1 MSNIWWI
8 ARRELSYYLRSPVG
22 WIVIAAA
29 LAIDGFFFNVFAVGS
44 GQHKSSEVLEWFFL
58 YTGGSS
64 LFAAAFISMRLFAE
78 ERQSGTIVLLYTS
91 PIKEYQ
97 LVLGKFLSALTFLM
111 LFVVLTPYMPALILL
126 HGKVSLAHILA
137 GYLGVLLIAATG
149 LALGLLCSALA
160 PNQLVAIIATAA
172 VLFMFV
178 LFWALSRI
186 ASPPVEDLIAYLSIF
201 DKHFR
206 PFMRGLVSVSD
217 VVFYVSLTYVALLTA
232 TRVIEAR
239 RWL

>member
-1 MSNIWWI
+1 MSNIGWI
-8 ARRELSYYLRSPVG
+8 ARRELAYYLRSPVG

-44 GQHKSSEVLEWFFL
+44 GQHKSSEILEWFFL

-78 ERQSGTIVLLYTS
+78 ERQTGTIVLLLTS
-91 PIKEYQ
+91 PIKEFE
-97 LVLGKFLSALTFLM
+97 LVAGKFLSALIFLM
-111 LFVVLTPYMPALILL
+111 IFVALTPYMPALILL

-137 GYLGVLLIAATG
+137 GYFGVFLVAAAG

-160 PNQLVAIIATAA
+160 PNQLVAIISAA
-172 VLFMFV
+172 VLLFTFV
-178 LFWALSRI
+178 LFWALSKI
-186 ASPPVEDLIAYLSIF
+186 ASPPVEDLLAYLSIF

-206 PFMRGLVSVSD
+206 PFMRGLISIQD

-232 TRVIEAR
+232 TRVMEAR
-239 RWL
+239 RWH